1 MKIGN
6 VDIRVKRSRIGK
18 TRYFSIFLV
27 ILISVTFPSSAYS
40 AQKQDTSNQQ
50 PATSPSASLRTGNQQ
65 PSTSYLQP
73 ATGSQQPATSY
84 QEDLTLSQ
92 RINNTFTPLVD
103 ALTEVLFFD
112 PVAWSGVYDDKVYD
126 AQGEIVLA
134 EDGEPV
140 TAPLKL
146 IVLWLIA
153 GGVFFTV
160 FMRFINFRG
169 IRHAIGLIQ
178 GKYDSPDDRGE
189 VTHFQAL
196 TTALSATVGL
206 GNIAGVAIAITIGGP
221 GATFWMVLAG
231 FIGMSSKFVE
241 CTLGV
246 KYRKFNALGEVS
258 GGAMYYLKYGLKKKG
273 LGFLG
278 IVLAFLFAVMIIGG
292 AIGGGNMFQANQA
305 FKQFEIFFPFMENNG
320 AWYGVGM
327 AILVGVVIIGGIK
340 SIANVTSRIVPF
352 MALLYIVT
360 AMVII
365 GMNISYT
372 GMAFQLIFD
381 GAFSPEAL
389 KGGFIGVL
397 IYGFQRGAFS
407 NEAGIGS
414 ASIAH
419 SAAKTNEPVS
429 EGIVA
434 LLEPF
439 VDTVI
444 ICTMTALV
452 IIYSGYWNDDT
463 GLLGVQLTSA
473 AFSSVFPWF
482 PYLLLVAVT
491 LFAFSTLISWSYYGL
506 KGFDYLVGGFGKK
519 IFGTRKVTNLTFQ
532 LFFLGCIII
541 GAASDIT
548 AVLDFSDM
556 MILCM
561 AFPNIIGLMILAP
574 EVRRDLISYMKRL
587 KSGEIKKYR

>member
-1 MKIGN
+1 MKIVN
-6 VDIRVKRSRIGK
+6 TDIRMKNFKKMGTFTIRFLLCSLII
-18 TRYFSIFLV
+18 FSFSTSS
-27 ILISVTFPSSAYS
+27 IS
-40 AQKQDTSNQQ
+40 QQQ
-50 PATSPSASLRTGNQQ
+50 PANNQRL
-65 PSTSYLQP
+65 T
-73 ATGSQQPATSY
+73 AKTQQPAADTTWLAA
-84 QEDLTLSQ
+84 EEVTLSQ
-92 RINNTFTPLVD
+92 RINNTFTPLVNGMS
-103 ALTEVLFFD
+103 EVLFFD
-112 PVAWSGVYDDKVYD
+112 PFAWSGIYDDKVYD

-134 EDGEPV
+134 ESGEPV

-146 IVLWLIA
+146 IVIWLIA
-153 GGVFFTV
+153 GGLFFTV

-169 IRHAIGLIQ
+169 LRHAVGLIQ
-178 GKYDSPDDRGE
+178 GKYDKPDDRGE

-206 GNIAGVAIAITIGGP
+206 GNIAGVAIGITIGGP
-221 GATFWMVLAG
+221 GATFWMIIAG

-246 KYRKFNALGEVS
+246 KYRKIDENGVVS
-258 GGAMYYLKYGLKKKG
+258 GGAMYYLKNGLKKKG
-273 LGFLG
+273 LGVLG
-278 IVLAFLFAVMIIGG
+278 AILAFLFAIMIIGG

-305 FKQFEIFFPFMENNG
+305 FKQFEVFFPIMQNNG
-320 AWYGVGM
+320 AWYGVGL
-327 AILVGVVIIGGIK
+327 AVLVGTVIIGGIK
-340 SIANVTSRIVPF
+340 SIANVTSKIVPF
-352 MALLYIVT
+352 MAFLYIVT

-365 GMNISYT
+365 GMNISHT
-372 GMAFQLIFD
+372 GEAFQLIFN
-381 GAFSPEAL
+381 GAFSPDAL
-389 KGGFIGVL
+389 KGGFVGVL

-452 IIYSGYWNDDT
+452 IIFSGYWNDT
-463 GLLGVQLTSA
+463 SGLEGVQLTSA

-506 KGFDYLVGGFGKK
+506 KGFDYLVGGFGQK
-519 IFGTRKVTNLTFQ
+519 IFGTRKVTNLIFQ
-532 LFFLGCIII
+532 LFFLSCIII
-541 GAASDIT
+541 GAASDIG

-574 EVRRDLISYMKRL
+574 EVRRDLISYMSRL
-587 KSGEIKKYR
+587 KSGEIKKHR